1 MFIVLLKFSDNKAT
15 APDHMAGHNAW
26 LKQGFDDGVF
36 MLAGSIEPGQG
47 GAILAGNVSREGLGA
62 LVKSD
67 PFVIEDVVTAEIVEV
82 SPKKAIEGLQFLVNQ
97 NSTK

>member
-47 GAILAGNVSREGLGA
+47 GAILADNVSRVGLEA
-62 LVKSD
+62 RVKMD
-67 PFVIEDVVTAEIVEV
+67 PFVIGDVVTAEIVEI
-82 SPKKAIEGLQFLVNQ
+82 SPKKAVEELQFLVNQ
-97 NSTK
+97 NSSK

>member
-1 MFIVLLKFSDNKAT
+1 MFIVLLKFSDNKTA

-47 GAILAGNVSREGLGA
+47 GAILAGNASHEELETR
-62 LVKSD
+62 VKAD
-67 PFVIEDVVTAEIVEV
+67 PFVIEEVVTAELVEI
-82 SPKKAIEGLQFLVNQ
+82 SPKRAIEGLQFLVNQ
-97 NSTK
+97 NSTE